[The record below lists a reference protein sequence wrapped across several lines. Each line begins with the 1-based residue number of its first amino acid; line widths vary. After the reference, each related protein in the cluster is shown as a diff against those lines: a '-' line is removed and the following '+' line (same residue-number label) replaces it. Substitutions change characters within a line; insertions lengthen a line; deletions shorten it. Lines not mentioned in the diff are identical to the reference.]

1 MPFHRIHPF
10 QYDQISFGE
19 HTLYVEE
26 RDVKLMCLDRAHV
39 WREGNQRFRPQF
51 SKMSDGE
58 NPSVQLEED
67 GGHLLV

>member
-1 MPFHRIHPF
+1 MPF
-10 QYDQISFGE
+10 
-19 HTLYVEE
+19 YVEE

-39 WREGNQRFRPQF
+39 WREGYQRFRPQF

-67 GGHLLV
+67 CGHLLVYPLCVLPLRHCLIN